1 MYLIFTGNGKGKTT
15 ASLGHALRALGG
27 GKKVLMVE
35 FIKGPWKSGE
45 DESVK
50 VFGPKFKLVKTGMGF
65 VGILGDKLPWV
76 EHQKAALAGIE
87 LAAKQLATKKWD
99 VLILD
104 EIHVAIALKLV
115 PESDLDKLVVQAKEL
130 GVDIIAT
137 GREASARQIDQADL
151 VTEMREVKHPYGTG
165 TPAAKGIEY

>member
-15 ASLGHALRALGG
+15 ASLGHALRALGN
-27 GKKVLMVE
+27 GKRVLMVE

-50 VFGPKFKLVKTGMGF
+50 VFGAKFKLVKTGKGF
-65 VGILGDKLPWV
+65 VGILGDKLPWI
-76 EHQKAALAGIE
+76 EHQKAALAGVAT
-87 LAAKQLATKKWD
+87 AAKQLATKKWD

-115 PESDLDKLVVQAKEL
+115 PESDLDRLVELSKEL
-130 GVDIIAT
+130 GMDVIAT
-137 GREASARQIDQADL
+137 GREASARQVEKADL
-151 VTEMREVKHPYGTG
+151 VTEMREIKHPYSSGAS
-165 TPAAKGIEY
+165 AAKGIEY